1 VSGREIE
8 LFVLLDEESRLRHNP
23 CISDTKGGH
32 DMPVSL
38 RIPKEKEEILKKRAK
53 AVRKTKTAFILDAID
68 EKLGLAK
75 SREQI
80 IRETAGWMSHKDAQ
94 ELRKAISDSA
104 KVDEEEWQ

>member
-1 VSGREIE
+1 
-8 LFVLLDEESRLRHNP
+8 
-23 CISDTKGGH
+23 
-32 DMPVSL
+32 MPVSL

-53 AVRKTKTAFILDAID
+53 ALRKTKTAFILEALD

-94 ELRKAISDSA
+94 ELRKAVAIFA
-104 KVDEEEWQ
+104 RVEQEEWQ